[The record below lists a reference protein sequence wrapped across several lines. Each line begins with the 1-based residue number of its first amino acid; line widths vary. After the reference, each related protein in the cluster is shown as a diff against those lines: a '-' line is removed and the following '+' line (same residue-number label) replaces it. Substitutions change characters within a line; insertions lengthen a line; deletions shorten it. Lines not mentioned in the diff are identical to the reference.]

1 VHFFFMRE
9 VVDAAAG
16 RARGRAP
23 GQLAGEKDA
32 ELAQKLVQLQPFLAV
47 FPQECEGQLASSGPT
62 EHLPRCQ
69 CAGASWSPVA
79 AALGCG
85 DAKPARLRIGNIS
98 WGPKKYSLL
107 HSISCPNIHV
117 YSMSATCMTL
127 YKVYTNICM

>member
-1 VHFFFMRE
+1 VHFFFLRE

-85 DAKPARLRIGNIS
+85 DAKPARLRIGNHPPRDL
-98 WGPKKYSLL
+98 GPSGTFLGG
-107 HSISCPNIHV
+107 PRNIHCCTV
-117 YSMSATCMTL
+117 YLVQTYMSTACL
-127 YKVYTNICM
+127 QHV